1 MGLWLEQEERGLLS
15 FGWDPDE
22 SNLGSEMA
30 IQELEVVDG
39 RFDFRD
45 LGFFQTEEQFSFVL
59 EVPDGQV
66 IVLIK

>member
-1 MGLWLEQEERGLLS
+1 MGLWLKQEERGLLS

-30 IQELEVVDG
+30 IKELEVIDG

-45 LGFFQTEEQFSFVL
+45 LGFFQT
-59 EVPDGQV
+59 
-66 IVLIK
+66 